1 MSKSSSDGLFG
12 VTLTELVIILFF
24 IMLLLAIFNID
35 KISKEKEEAQRELE
49 GFKVDINADL
59 GTITFPTFV
68 WEGILIK
75 LGELDRTFG
84 DFIINGD
91 LGDISVFEE
100 ALTEALTEKVAM
112 QEENKKLAG
121 MLEEIGKDPDQ
132 MPDPQDGAGNCGT
145 GYWITSKCADHCWEI
160 DSADTNRKYDYLL
173 DIGICESSVVVQR
186 SEWLQNNE
194 SNFQLVD
201 GAISITNQKYMK
213 ASELYQFLDIIKEPG
228 YIKAVS
234 YTHLRA
240 HETS

>member
-35 KISKEKEEAQRELE
+35 KISKEKEEAIVLKEEAQRELE

-121 MLEEIGKDPDQ
+121 ML
-132 MPDPQDGAGNCGT
+132 
-145 GYWITSKCADHCWEI
+145 
-160 DSADTNRKYDYLL
+160 
-173 DIGICESSVVVQR
+173 
-186 SEWLQNNE
+186 
-194 SNFQLVD
+194 
-201 GAISITNQKYMK
+201 
-213 ASELYQFLDIIKEPG
+213 
-228 YIKAVS
+228 
-234 YTHLRA
+234 
-240 HETS
+240 

>member
-35 KISKEKEEAQRELE
+35 KISKEKEEAIASKEQAERELD
-49 GFKVDINADL
+49 GFLIDINAGG

-75 LGELDRTFG
+75 LGELDPTFG

-112 QEENKKLAG
+112 QEENKKLARF
-121 MLEEIGKDPDQ
+121 
-132 MPDPQDGAGNCGT
+132 N
-145 GYWITSKCADHCWEI
+145 
-160 DSADTNRKYDYLL
+160 DSRPIQIVFT
-173 DIGICESSVVVQR
+173 IV
-186 SEWLQNNE
+186 
-194 SNFQLVD
+194 NF
-201 GAISITNQKYMK
+201 
-213 ASELYQFLDIIKEPG
+213 
-228 YIKAVS
+228 
-234 YTHLRA
+234 
-240 HETS
+240 